1 MMHVTSLSIHEALA
15 GILSPSHVWLEAH
28 DSDGDAID
36 VIVQMENGAVYT
48 AMFVVVSYLR
58 RQMDLSYEV
67 TRQIEDT
74 PPVRYVAIDTPHIL
88 VDTLDRDTIED
99 TIDNLIAQ
107 DIFEC
112 HFTRLTEDQAEESQQ
127 AAQNGKRATQEVAA
141 AVIADVLV
149 VRD

>member
-1 MMHVTSLSIHEALA
+1 MMEVTSLLIHESLA
-15 GILSPSHVWLEAH
+15 GITSPSRIWLEAH
-28 DSDGDAID
+28 DGDGDAVD
-36 VIVQMENGAVYT
+36 VIVQMEDGAVYT
-48 AMFVVVSYLR
+48 SMFVVVSYLR

-112 HFTRLTEDQAEESQQ
+112 HFTRLTEDQAESQQ
-127 AAQNGKRATQEVAA
+127 AAQNGRRATQEVAA
-141 AVIADVLV
+141 AVITEVLV
-149 VRD
+149 FSD